1 MRNGRMRIAAWV
13 AAGIVAGVV
22 VAACT
27 GPSATPAVLG
37 VVVPGGDRAVEVGR
51 RIALEADV
59 EVSGGASTNVVWTAE
74 DEAVA
79 TVSAAGVVT
88 GVAPGVTTVTATS
101 EVDAARSATVA
112 VQVQAIGDGDVRW
125 TVQFGTAETDAGLG
139 VAIAGGSRVAV
150 AGWTRGDLAGANA
163 GETDAFVRVLDGAT
177 PTWTRQF
184 GTFTFEYAHGV
195 AIGGDGRVV
204 VAGQTRSQLPG
215 QTGAGVTDAFVR
227 TYDADGVEVWTRQFG
242 TVNGDSADA
251 VAVAADGRIAV
262 AGDTTGALNG
272 PSAGGSDAFVRVYDR
287 DGDLRWARQFG
298 TDGGDGAAAVAF
310 LPGGGV
316 VVAGHVSGDLAGS
329 SAGQRDAFLRRYD
342 DAGEVVWTRQFG
354 AVFDDEVRAVAV
366 GPGGRIAVVGLTRAG
381 LDGGHAGGSDAFV
394 RLYGDDGTLLW
405 GRQFGTPSA
414 DQAHAVAIDAVGNVL
429 VGGFT
434 EGSLIGVGV
443 GDRDAFVRK
452 YEPDGTL
459 RWTKQFGTPQA
470 DSIAAVA
477 VDLASGDLVVAG
489 RTSGGLAGPSVGG
502 SDVFLRRIGP

>member
-1 MRNGRMRIAAWV
+1 MRNGRMRIVAWV
-13 AAGIVAGVV
+13 AAGIVLAG
-22 VAACT
+22 CT
-27 GPSATPAVLG
+27 GPSIPPAVLG
-37 VVVPGGDRAVEVGR
+37 VTIPGGDRALEVGR
-51 RIALEADV
+51 TIALAADV
-59 EVSGGASTNVVWTAE
+59 AVTGGASTAVVWTAA
-74 DEAVA
+74 DGSVA
-79 TVSAAGVVT
+79 TVNAAGVVT

-101 EVDAARSATVA
+101 EADASQAATVSL
-112 VQVQAIGDGDVRW
+112 QVQAVGDGDLRW
-125 TVQFGTAETDAGLG
+125 TVQFGTPEVDAAEA
-139 VAIAGGSRVAV
+139 VAIAGGSRIAV
-150 AGWTRGDLAGANA
+150 AGWTRGNLVGANA

-177 PTWTRQF
+177 TTWTRQF

-204 VAGQTRSQLPG
+204 VAGSTRSQLPG

-242 TVNGDSADA
+242 TVNGDSADGL
-251 VAVAADGRIAV
+251 AVAADGRIAV
-262 AGDTTGALNG
+262 AGSTTGTLDG
-272 PSAGGSDAFVRVYDR
+272 PSAGASDAFLRVFDR
-287 DGDLRWARQFG
+287 DGDLLWARQFG
-298 TDGGDGAAAVAF
+298 TSGADGANAVAF
-310 LPGGGV
+310 LPAGGV
-316 VVAGHVSGDLAGS
+316 VVAGHVVGDLAGS
-329 SAGQRDAFLRRYD
+329 SVGQRDAFVRRYD

-394 RLYGDDGTLLW
+394 RLYRDDGTLLW

-414 DQAHAVAIDAVGNVL
+414 DQAHAVAMDAVGNVL

-443 GDRDAFVRK
+443 GGRDAFVRK
-452 YEPDGTL
+452 YEPDGTV

-489 RTSGGLAGPSVGG
+489 STSGGLSGPSVGG